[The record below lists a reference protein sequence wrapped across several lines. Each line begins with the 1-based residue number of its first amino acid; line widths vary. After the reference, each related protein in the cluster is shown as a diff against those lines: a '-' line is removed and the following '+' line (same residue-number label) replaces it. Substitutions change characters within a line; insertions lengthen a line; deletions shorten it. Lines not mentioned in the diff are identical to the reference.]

1 MTVVIIWYMCQGI
14 ILFIFSR
21 NEITDALLP
30 QVSDGGF
37 GRRIVHGYDGH
48 RVWIVGGNGNHET
61 GVSISV
67 ERAVCQIQ
75 GSVIVPQSQMFAH
88 RNMGQGLM
96 GLIVGVHVEL
106 GLSATVQC
114 SGVVTKIPTVD
125 VVIGTDTAAHAVV
138 LFPFPFCVLHGLHL
152 LVLVEPVPGLVQVVV
167 DHLLQV
173 GQTLLGVDHGGE
185 DVVLMTRHYP
195 ARLQPR
201 GLTNDP
207 TPTSAE

>member
-1 MTVVIIWYMCQGI
+1 MTVVIIWYMGQGI

-75 GSVIVPQSQMFAH
+75 GSVIIPQSQMFTH
-88 RNMGQGLM
+88 WDMVEGFM
-96 GLIVGVHVEL
+96 GLHSRLVFSR
-106 GLSATVQC
+106 SAAGNLEKRRYTLKR
-114 SGVVTKIPTVD
+114 KIT
-125 VVIGTDTAAHAVV
+125 
-138 LFPFPFCVLHGLHL
+138 
-152 LVLVEPVPGLVQVVV
+152 E
-167 DHLLQV
+167 
-173 GQTLLGVDHGGE
+173 
-185 DVVLMTRHYP
+185 
-195 ARLQPR
+195 
-201 GLTNDP
+201 
-207 TPTSAE
+207 